1 MPIDPSIALQVR
13 PLEVPNPMNQL
24 AQVTQIQAAQQQQ
37 QAAQMK
43 LEDMIAER
51 KELNAFA
58 AKAKE
63 QGFTPRA
70 AVEMLL
76 SSRDPARQKMG
87 IEGMMRL
94 KRQEEFA
101 KTYAKIL
108 PQLFGE
114 GIEGVEPAAP
124 PAATPTAPMQPGALG
139 SGTFGVAPEP
149 ARTNALAPTAPP
161 AAPAAPVNQLA
172 APATGGM
179 TVPQMERLL
188 LQLAGEEDQP
198 PQAKQ
203 AIALIEKK
211 IEAARKPSLHVVPGV
226 GLVDVT
232 GKTIVA
238 SKEGRSEFERT
249 LEASDLSPSQ
259 KSALRNQWL
268 ATKAT
273 HAPATTVNVST
284 EKKYGEA
291 FGGKLA
297 DVDINKLTTAEKA
310 PQLADSANRIIG
322 LVQQGN
328 LFTGP
333 AADIKLNVARALN
346 VAGANNQEKIANT
359 ESLIAATGQS
369 TLDAIKG
376 AGLGT
381 GQGFTDKDLNF
392 LRGIAGGTINLTQKT
407 LTELATL
414 QHRVAERS
422 ADAWNK
428 RVKEMPKEVVQGTG
442 LSTTPITVPA
452 LAVPAA
458 RTPSVVV
465 APAPAGVDAAI
476 WNVMTPQERALWQ
489 K

>member
-13 PLEVPNPMNQL
+13 PLELPNPMNQL
-24 AQVTQIQAAQQQQ
+24 AQVSQIQAAQQQQ

-114 GIEGVEPAAP
+114 GIEGVEPAAI
-124 PAATPTAPMQPGALG
+124 PAATPTAPIQPGALG

-161 AAPAAPVNQLA
+161 AAPASPVNQLA

-273 HAPATTVNVST
+273 HAPPTTVTVST

-422 ADAWNK
+422 AEAWNK

-465 APAPAGVDAAI
+465 APAPVGVDAAI

>member
-1 MPIDPSIALQVR
+1 MPIDPNISMSYRGI
-13 PLEVPNPMNQL
+13 EVPNPLNQL
-24 AQVTQIQAAQQQQ
+24 AQVSQIQAAQQQQ
-37 QAAQMK
+37 QIGAMK

-51 KELNAFA
+51 KDFNDFA
-58 AKAKE
+58 NKVREK
-63 QGFTPRA
+63 GFEPRSYM
-70 AVEMLL
+70 EMLIN
-76 SSRDPARQKMG
+76 SRSPEARKMG
-87 IEGMMRL
+87 LEGLIEL
-94 KRQEEFA
+94 DRQEKFE
-101 KTYAKIL
+101 KTYGKIL
-108 PQLFGE
+108 PQLFGAAPAVAAPE
-114 GIEGVEPAAP
+114 TAAPAA
-124 PAATPTAPMQPGALG
+124 ASLAPMQPGALG

-149 ARTNALAPTAPP
+149 ARTNALAPATP
-161 AAPAAPVNQLA
+161 AAAPTAPVNQLT
-172 APATGGM
+172 APQGQGM
-179 TVPQMERLL
+179 SIPQMEMLAM
-188 LQLAGEEDQP
+188 QLANERDP
-198 PQAKQ
+198 RAKT
-203 AIALIEKK
+203 AVSLIEKK

-232 GKTIVA
+232 GKTIVE

-422 ADAWNK
+422 AEAWNK